1 MRALLGAPDN
11 IRTVEL
17 QRPLPEPDPKL
28 RDRLLDREPLVAV
41 ERGKGRAH
49 ADVAGAVL
57 DRRPCDLP
65 EQPQV
70 AADATGRNE
79 RQVSPMLL
87 SELVDEYLNQ
97 HVAKANTIQ
106 ALRDRLKL
114 ATDGIPVK
122 PQRWNASTA
131 SGQSASID
139 WMLAPS
145 RRGASVY
152 PNRPP

>member
-1 MRALLGAPDN
+1 MSSDIARRSRARITLL
-11 IRTVEL
+11 E
-17 QRPLPEPDPKL
+17 RPLAEPDPSL
-28 RDRLLDREPLVAV
+28 PDRLLDREPLVAC
-41 ERGKGRAH
+41 ERGKRRSH

-79 RQVSPMLL
+79 RQVFPMLL

-97 HVAKANTIQ
+97 HVSEANTIQ

-122 PQRWNASTA
+122 PRALEREHGL
-131 SGQSASID
+131 GQSASID

>member
-1 MRALLGAPDN
+1 
-11 IRTVEL
+11 
-17 QRPLPEPDPKL
+17 
-28 RDRLLDREPLVAV
+28 
-41 ERGKGRAH
+41 
-49 ADVAGAVL
+49 
-57 DRRPCDLP
+57 
-65 EQPQV
+65 
-70 AADATGRNE
+70 
-79 RQVSPMLL
+79 MLL

-97 HVAKANTIQ
+97 HVSEANTIQ